1 MYQVQD
7 SVALLRARRGF
18 AAARQAGRP
27 FVARTVLLLGL
38 TSLFTDISSEMVA
51 AVLPLYYVQVLGIN
65 PMQIGILNGIYQGGS
80 AVARLLFGFVA
91 DRMER
96 YREIAGVGY
105 GLSAICKLGLL
116 AFTAFGGLTAVLLL
130 DRIGK
135 GIRTAPRDAMI
146 SLSSPQEELGTAFG
160 VHRAMDTCGAMI
172 GPLLGFALL
181 ALTPNEYHGIFL
193 ISFCIALIGVAILLL
208 LVEEPERSRP
218 AEARAM
224 GPAPEPEVEVAA
236 LAAPAEADDA
246 EAEADPRDS
255 RLTLRGAREL
265 IRGTPLA
272 GLVLIAFLLGLAT
285 VGDAFL
291 YLQLHERLD
300 FADSLFPLL
309 YVGTSSIF
317 MVMAVPAGRL
327 SDRIGRAKVFIF
339 GYVLLLAVY
348 LVLLSGAQADLLLPA
363 TLLGLGIFY
372 ACTDGVLAALGSAAV
387 PDTVRGTG
395 LAALGTS
402 TGLAQFGAS
411 LAFGALWATAG
422 VHTAFVVFAIGLA
435 AALAITVVV
444 LLVRPRRGAATA

>member
-18 AAARQAGRP
+18 AAARKTGRP

-38 TSLFTDISSEMVA
+38 TSLLTDISSEMVA
-51 AVLPLYYVQVLGIN
+51 AILPLYTVQVLGLN
-65 PMQIGILNGIYQGGS
+65 PLQYGVLNGIYQGGS
-80 AVARLLFGFVA
+80 AFARLIFGFVA
-91 DRMER
+91 DRMSR
-96 YREIAGVGY
+96 YREVAGLGY

-116 AFTAFGGLTAVLLL
+116 ATTAFGGLAAVLLL

-146 SLSSPQEELGTAFG
+146 SLSSPQDELGTAFG
-160 VHRAMDTCGAMI
+160 VHRAMDTCGAML

-193 ISFCIALIGVAILLL
+193 ISFCFALIGVAILLL
-208 LVEEPERSRP
+208 LVDDPARDPERVKAAETE
-218 AEARAM
+218 AEA
-224 GPAPEPEVEVAA
+224 AA
-236 LAAPAEADDA
+236 VVAAPAAPAAPAPTEADEPA
-246 EAEADPRDS
+246 GG
-255 RLTLRGAREL
+255 RLTLRGATSL
-265 IRGTPLA
+265 LGGGPLG
-272 GLVLIAFLLGLAT
+272 GLVVISFLLGLAT
-285 VGDAFL
+285 IGDAFL

-327 SDRIGRAKVFIF
+327 SDRIGRAKVFTF
-339 GYVLLLAVY
+339 GYAILLALYV
-348 LVLLSGAQADLLLPA
+348 VLLSGASSDLLIPA

-372 ACTDGVLAALGSAAV
+372 ASTDGVLAALGSAAV
-387 PDTVRGTG
+387 PEAVRGTG
-395 LAALGTS
+395 LAALGTA

-411 LAFGALWATAG
+411 IAFGALWYKAG
-422 VHTAFVVFAIGLA
+422 VHTTFIVFTAGLA
-435 AALAITVVV
+435 VALAATVVV
-444 LLVRPRRGAATA
+444 LLIRPRRRAMGAA

>member
-18 AAARQAGRP
+18 RAARIAGRP

-65 PMQIGILNGIYQGGS
+65 PMQIGVLNGIYQGGS
-80 AVARLLFGFVA
+80 ALARLLFGFVA
-91 DRMER
+91 DRMAR

-116 AFTAFGGLTAVLLL
+116 AFSSFGGLTAVLLL

-146 SLSSPQEELGTAFG
+146 SLSSTQDELGTAFG
-160 VHRAMDTCGAMI
+160 VHRAMDTCGAML

-181 ALTPNEYHGIFL
+181 ALTPREYHGIFL
-193 ISFCIALIGVAILLL
+193 VSFCIALIGVSILLL
-208 LVEEPERSRP
+208 LVEEPEARH
-218 AEARAM
+218 AEAPETVAVVA
-224 GPAPEPEVEVAA
+224 APEAGEPGEAA
-236 LAAPAEADDA
+236 
-246 EAEADPRDS
+246 ADPRDS
-255 RLTLRGAREL
+255 RLTLRGAWRLVE
-265 IRGTPLA
+265 GTPLA

-327 SDRIGRAKVFIF
+327 SDRIGRAKVFVF
-339 GYVLLLAVY
+339 GYVLLLALY
-348 LVLLSGAQADLLLPA
+348 IILLSGARHDLLLPA
-363 TLLGLGIFY
+363 TLVGLGLFY

-387 PDTVRGTG
+387 PDSVRGTG
-395 LAALGTS
+395 LAGLGTS
-402 TGLAQFGAS
+402 TALAQFCAS
-411 LAFGALWATAG
+411 VAFGALWASAG
-422 VHTAFVVFAIGLA
+422 VHTAFIVFALA
-435 AALAITVVV
+435 LGVALTAAVVV
-444 LLVRPRRGAATA
+444 LLVRPGRRAAAA

>member
-96 YREIAGVGY
+96 YREIAGIGY
-105 GLSAICKLGLL
+105 SLSAICKLGLL
-116 AFTAFGGLTAVLLL
+116 AFSTFGGLTAVLLL

-146 SLSSPQEELGTAFG
+146 SLSSPQDELGTAFG
-160 VHRAMDTCGAMI
+160 VHRAMDTCGAML

-193 ISFCIALIGVAILLL
+193 VSFCIALIGVAILLL
-208 LVEEPERSRP
+208 LVEEPEHHHEAAAVAV
-218 AEARAM
+218 AET
-224 GPAPEPEVEVAA
+224 
-236 LAAPAEADDA
+236 EADADA
-246 EAEADPRDS
+246 QPDARDS
-255 RLTLRGAREL
+255 RLTLHGAMDL
-265 IRGTPLA
+265 MRGTPLA

-309 YVGTSSIF
+309 YVATSSIF

-327 SDRIGRAKVFIF
+327 SDRIGRAKVFTF
-339 GYVLLLAVY
+339 GYVLLLCLY
-348 LVLLSGAQADLLLPA
+348 LVLLSGSQADVLLPA
-363 TLLGLGIFY
+363 TVLGLGLFY

-387 PDTVRGTG
+387 PDSVRGTG

-402 TGLAQFGAS
+402 TGLAQFAAS

-422 VHTAFVVFAIGLA
+422 VHTAFIVFAIGLTV
-435 AALAITVVV
+435 ALAITVVV
-444 LLVRPRRGAATA
+444 LLLRPRKGAAATA